1 MVLDVWPAMLHYM
14 FNGMLMDAVISVPI
28 LTIQYAYFYFFGSD
42 PSWTV
47 AMTLRV
53 LHTCKMLCA
62 LRMSKIF
69 EKFRKNN
76 PGKNFAVSVASSITF
91 IIALTHLFACLWMV
105 SAGLSYT
112 PPSDAFLRIF
122 ATDDVDEC
130 MTGAHNCD
138 FPRATCTNTAG
149 SFTCTCHGGM
159 VGNGTECYECP
170 EYSSTFTRMT
180 CRSVPCW
187 AFLDILAAAPVIVR
201 FESEKFLTN
210 GMQIIRRGASGAS
223 GVYPPDNG
231 ADFIRPIRQRRGR
244 MLERHAQL

>member
-1 MVLDVWPAMLHYM
+1 LDVWPAMLHYM

-62 LRMSKIF
+62 LRMNKIF

-76 PGKNFAVSVASSITF
+76 PGKSFAVSVASSITF

-112 PPSDAFLRIF
+112 PRSDAFLRIF
-122 ATDDVDEC
+122 AMDDVDEC
-130 MTGAHNCD
+130 VTGAHNCD
-138 FPRATCTNTAG
+138 FLRATCTNTAG

-187 AFLDILAAAPVIVR
+187 ALFNVAAVALAVVR
-201 FESEKFLTN
+201 RIGRVSDKKK
-210 GMQIIRRGASGAS
+210 QIIRRGTSGAS
-223 GVYPPDNG
+223 GVCSPDNG